1 METLFLQPNQYLR
14 SVDQA
19 GALSLRGPKKI
30 YTASAKREFDGMDG
44 WDGMGWD
51 GMGYQKCPSIFFILC
66 MYIDQVYI
74 YLYT

>member
-44 WDGMGWD
+44 WDGWD
-51 GMGYQKCPSIFFILC
+51 GWGIKSVLQFS
-66 MYIDQVYI
+66 
-74 YLYT
+74 LYFVGI